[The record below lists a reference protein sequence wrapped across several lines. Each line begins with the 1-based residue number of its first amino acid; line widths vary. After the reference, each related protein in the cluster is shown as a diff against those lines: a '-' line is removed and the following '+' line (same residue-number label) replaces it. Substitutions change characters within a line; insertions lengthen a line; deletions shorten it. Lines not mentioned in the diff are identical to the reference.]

1 MSGTAPTRGS
11 NPAGLSISDILE
23 RQRLC
28 GRESL
33 IPVLQDLQDAEG
45 YLSPHALADLSTAI
59 GVSENE
65 IYGVASFFTQF
76 RFTPPARHTVRVCQ
90 GTACHVRGGRQVLH
104 DFEERLKI
112 KAGRQTPDHRI
123 GLERVACIGCCAL
136 APVVVVD
143 DEVRAHMKPRHVR
156 RLVGALAKEGNGGG

>member
-1 MSGTAPTRGS
+1 MSWNAPTSGS
-11 NPAGLSISDILE
+11 DPAVLSISEILE
-23 RQRLC
+23 RQGTDR
-28 GRESL
+28 RESL
-33 IPVLQDLQDAEG
+33 IPVLQDLQGTEG
-45 YLSPHALADLSTAI
+45 YLSQRALAELSAATGI
-59 GVSENE
+59 SENE

-90 GTACHVRGGRQVLH
+90 GTACHIRGGRQMLH

-112 KAGRQTPDHRI
+112 KAGQQTPDHVF

-143 DEVRAHMKPRHVR
+143 GEVRARMRPRHVQG
-156 RLVGALAKEGNGGG
+156 LVRALAREESGGR